1 MGKEEALALASTS
14 LFDIFDVDQGDPAM
28 EDLVAWEGDMF
39 SFEGRVVAI
48 ASPQRGVVDVL

>member
-14 LFDIFDVDQGDPAM
+14 LFDIFDIAQGEPEMD
-28 EDLVAWEGDMF
+28 DLVAWEGDMF